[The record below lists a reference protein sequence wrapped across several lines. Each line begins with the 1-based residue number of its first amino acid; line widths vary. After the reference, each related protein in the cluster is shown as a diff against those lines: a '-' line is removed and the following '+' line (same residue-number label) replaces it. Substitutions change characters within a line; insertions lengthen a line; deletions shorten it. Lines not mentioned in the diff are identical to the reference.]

1 VSVVLIVYCLLLY
14 CLFCRKALQKREES
28 FNREL
33 YELYIEFM
41 NAQCKT
47 LSFIAFL
54 VRVFSVSI
62 QKEHD
67 DFISPNHFQETLTQ
81 HSGQLVK
88 GVLQMLS
95 DCPSEAANV
104 RKDIFNSCRHLFGSD
119 LRVRFVPHLAQF
131 FDETIM
137 IGNGW
142 TANETLR

>member
-1 VSVVLIVYCLLLY
+1 M
-14 CLFCRKALQKREES
+14 LQKRDES

-54 VRVFSVSI
+54 VRVFSVRNYQQI
-62 QKEHD
+62 
-67 DFISPNHFQETLTQ
+67 IHFTHSQETLTQ

-88 GVLQMLS
+88 GVLQMLT

-131 FDETIM
+131 FDESIM

-142 TANETLR
+142 TANETLRYVYLII